1 MATDMGVPAILW
13 LDAMRRQW
21 RMMLFMVGPAAGVM
35 LVALIFGLPRDLWLI
50 AAGMTIFAA
59 LLALILLRAEIRSLR
74 SRAG

>member
-21 RMMLFMVGPAAGVM
+21 RMILFMVGPAAGVM

-50 AAGMTIFAA
+50 AAVMTIFAA

>member
-1 MATDMGVPAILW
+1 MGTDMGTPLTIW

-21 RMMLFMVGPAAGVM
+21 RMVLFIVGPAAGVM
-35 LVALIFGLPRDLWLI
+35 LVALIFGLPPDLWLI

-59 LLALILLRAEIRSLR
+59 LLALILLRAEIRFLR